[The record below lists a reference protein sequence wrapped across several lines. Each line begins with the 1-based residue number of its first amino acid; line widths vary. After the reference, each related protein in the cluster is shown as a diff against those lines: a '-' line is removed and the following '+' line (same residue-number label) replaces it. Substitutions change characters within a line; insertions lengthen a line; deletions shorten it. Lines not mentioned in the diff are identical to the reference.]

1 METSQKEILTSILT
15 INLKLIN
22 KDITCVYDINDL
34 LTADLSYSDKEMLNN
49 TLDNNLQSIC
59 VEDFNF
65 VKAVINE
72 SNLINKEYLLAKFQS
87 IDVIN
92 NMDKYDIKQYLTSAF
107 AKTYTGITSQ
117 EEYWL
122 YQSYVRLSIAQGDS
136 EIIRLAIDKIQAL

>member
-1 METSQKEILTSILT
+1 METSQKEVLTSILT

-22 KDITCVYDINDL
+22 KDITCVDDINDL

>member
-22 KDITCVYDINDL
+22 KDITCVGDINDL
-34 LTADLSYSDKEMLNN
+34 LTDDLSYSDKEMLNN
-49 TLDNNLQSIC
+49 TLDNNFQSIC

-65 VKAVINE
+65 VKTVINE
-72 SNLINKEYLLAKFQS
+72 SNLINKEYLLAKFES

-122 YQSYVRLSIAQGDS
+122 YQSFVRLSIAQGDS

>member
-22 KDITCVYDINDL
+22 KDITCVDDINDL

-107 AKTYTGITSQ
+107 AKTYTVITSQ